1 MALLAQSMFSV
12 VALMC
17 LCLYRIYRVVA
28 SGSIIPEGVSW
39 VGRRKEVF
47 SYLRAKARALFGTKA
62 SLMEAYT
69 QVSLPPGV
77 QYLALTIYKFNKL
90 GKAVLIP
97 LPFSRPEVVLP
108 PSSIRWIITQ
118 PELAMSPTP
127 IHDEITQVR
136 YAFLNPQLVGDHTVY
151 NVLRRDMMKHLKTLV
166 PVMDDAISAAL
177 DDVWGFG
184 TDWRPVSLFD
194 TMREVV
200 LRVSTRVF
208 IGEPLCTMP
217 SLYLPRYSDDWN
229 V

>member
-1 MALLAQSMFSV
+1 
-12 VALMC
+12 
-17 LCLYRIYRVVA
+17 
-28 SGSIIPEGVSW
+28 
-39 VGRRKEVF
+39 
-47 SYLRAKARALFGTKA
+47 
-62 SLMEAYT
+62 
-69 QVSLPPGV
+69 
-77 QYLALTIYKFNKL
+77 
-90 GKAVLIP
+90 
-97 LPFSRPEVVLP
+97 
-108 PSSIRWIITQ
+108 
-118 PELAMSPTP
+118 MSPTL

-166 PVMDDAISAAL
+166 PVMDDEISAAL

-217 SLYLPRYSDDWN
+217 SLYLTRYSDDWN